1 MKHMPS
7 PAAHAGFTLIEL
19 LIVVAIIGILAAIAV
34 PAYQDYTKKAK
45 AAELLAAAAPAKT
58 AVSDYMIGQNT
69 TPSNQTQ
76 AGFSTIQTPYVSS
89 MSWDNTNKRIEV
101 VGKSSV
107 FGETLKIFLKPRIS
121 GSAVVWK
128 CTSEGKYAPGTCKG
142 S

>member
-1 MKHMPS
+1 MQPMRTS
-7 PAAHAGFTLIEL
+7 VGQSGFTLIEL

-45 AAELLAAAAPAKT
+45 ASELLAAAAPAK
-58 AVSDYMIGQNT
+58 ASVSDFMIGQNT
-69 TPSNQTQ
+69 FPSDQTQ

-89 MSWDNTNKRIEV
+89 MSWDSTEKQIEV
-101 VGKSSV
+101 VGKTAV
-107 FGETLKIFLKPRIS
+107 FGESMKIFLKPEIT
-121 GSAVVWK
+121 GGAVVWK

>member
-1 MKHMPS
+1 MKPS
-7 PAAHAGFTLIEL
+7 PSRVGQSGFTLIEL

-69 TPSNQTQ
+69 TPSNQAQ
-76 AGFSTIQTPYVSS
+76 AGFSTIETPYVSS
-89 MSWDNTNKRIEV
+89 MSWNNTTKQIEV
-101 VGKSSV
+101 VGKTSV
-107 FGETLKIFLKPRIS
+107 FGETMKIYLKPKIS